1 MRHARATGQA
11 PGAAL
16 TPEGKQAAQVLATRL
31 AGLGLTRAVSSP
43 WARAAATAR
52 PVARALGLDLR
63 TDPRLTK
70 RVLGGPDLP
79 FWRAALRLSFGW
91 PGLRFPGGDS
101 GHAARARILAAL
113 DEARD
118 PGGITLVVTHGNL
131 LALALGLDYGG
142 WAALRSPDVWVLAPD
157 GRPPFRLDP

>member
-16 TPEGKQAAQVLATRL
+16 TPEGEQAAQALATRL
-31 AGLGLTRAVSSP
+31 ASLGLTRAVSSP

-52 PVARALGLDLR
+52 PVARALGLDLC
-63 TDPRLTK
+63 TDPRLTE
-70 RVLGGPDLP
+70 RVLSGPDLP

-91 PGLRFPGGDS
+91 PGLRFPGGES

-131 LALALGLDYGG
+131 LALGLDYGG
-142 WAALRSPDVWVLAPD
+142 WAALRSPDIWVLAPD